1 MKEDKLVAEQEELHQ
16 EQEKVEVQEWRRRI
30 PTKKYKKRVVIKV
43 GTNVMVNKDNR
54 IVGPI
59 LKKLVDQIA
68 RLYEDDIIT
77 VLVSSGSVIAGK
89 EVLDDNTIEDDTI
102 RRQVY
107 SAVGQP
113 RMMRHYYSIFHD
125 YGMRCAQILAT
136 KRDFDAGKHRENMI
150 NCYEGLLSQ
159 GIVPIANED
168 DAVSLSMS
176 MFTDN
181 DELASLVA
189 ELIDADMLIL
199 LTDTEGLYDGHPDDD
214 NTRLIKTVSP
224 DQDVEKYIQSSN
236 KKEGEGR
243 GGMKSK
249 LGVAKETARKQ
260 IPTYIANGKI
270 DDNIIKIVNGEEVGT
285 KVYDK
290 PKKNI

>member
-1 MKEDKLVAEQEELHQ
+1 MLDLDKARKRH
-16 EQEKVEVQEWRRRI
+16 
-30 PTKKYKKRVVIKV
+30 KKRVVVKV
-43 GTNVMVNKDNR
+43 GTNVMTNKDNR
-54 IVGPI
+54 IVRPI

-68 RLYEDDIIT
+68 RLYEEDMIT
-77 VLVSSGSVIAGK
+77 VLISSGSVIAGM
-89 EVLDDNTIEDDTI
+89 EVLDDNDIEDITI

-125 YGMRCAQILAT
+125 YGMRCAQVLAT
-136 KRDFDAGKHRENMI
+136 KRDFAEGKHRDNMI

-176 MFTDN
+176 MFSDN

-189 ELIDADMLIL
+189 ELIQADMLIL
-199 LTDTEGLYDGHPDDD
+199 LTDIDGVYDGNPADESS
-214 NTRLIKTVSP
+214 RVIKTVTTNQP
-224 DQDVEKYIQSSN
+224 VEQFIQSSN
-236 KKEGEGR
+236 KSEGEGR

-249 LGVAKETARKQ
+249 INVAKQTAAKN
-260 IPTYIANGKI
+260 IPTYIANGKREDCII
-270 DDNIIKIVNGEEVGT
+270 DIVNGKDVGT
-285 KVYDK
+285 RVHLVEEEA
-290 PKKNI
+290 

>member
-1 MKEDKLVAEQEELHQ
+1 MKF
-16 EQEKVEVQEWRRRI
+16 
-30 PTKKYKKRVVIKV
+30 KKKIVVKV
-43 GTNVMVNKDNR
+43 GTNVMVNRDNR

-68 RLYEDDIIT
+68 RLYEEDVIT
-77 VLVSSGSVIAGK
+77 VLISSGSVIAGK
-89 EVLDDNTIEDDTI
+89 EILGDNQIEDKTI

-125 YGMRCAQILAT
+125 YGMRCAQVLAT
-136 KRDFDAGKHRENMI
+136 KRDFDEGKHRENMI

-189 ELIDADMLIL
+189 ELIHADMLIL
-199 LTDTEGLYDGHPDDD
+199 LTDTDGLYSGNPDDED
-214 NTRLIKTVSP
+214 SRLIKSVTT
-224 DQDVEKYIQSSN
+224 DQKVEQFIQSSE

-243 GGMKSK
+243 GGMASK
-249 LGVAKETARKQ
+249 VSIAKKTAAKN
-260 IPTYIANGKI
+260 IPTYIANGKQDDSII
-270 DDNIIKIVNGEEVGT
+270 DIVHGKDVGT
-285 KVYDK
+285 RIFCEELETSKH
-290 PKKNI
+290 

>member
-1 MKEDKLVAEQEELHQ
+1 MN
-16 EQEKVEVQEWRRRI
+16 
-30 PTKKYKKRVVIKV
+30 YKKRVVIKV
-43 GTNVMVNKDNR
+43 GTNVMVNRDNR

-68 RLYEDDIIT
+68 RLYEEDIIT
-77 VLVSSGSVIAGK
+77 VLISSGSVIAGK
-89 EVLDDNTIEDDTI
+89 EVLDNNSIEDQTI

-113 RMMRHYYSIFHD
+113 RLMRHYYSIFHD
-125 YGMRCAQILAT
+125 YGMRCAQVLAT
-136 KRDFDAGKHRENMI
+136 KRDFDEGKHRENMI

-159 GIVPIANED
+159 GIIPIANED

-189 ELIDADMLIL
+189 ELIQADMLIM
-199 LTDTEGLYDGHPDDD
+199 LTDTDGLYDGHPDDID
-214 NTRLIKTVSP
+214 SRLIKTVTTAQKV
-224 DQDVEKYIQSSN
+224 DQFIQSSE

-243 GGMKSK
+243 GGMGSK
-249 LGVAKETARKQ
+249 LNMAKKTAAKN
-260 IPTYIANGKI
+260 IPTYIANGKHDDSII
-270 DDNIIKIVNGEEVGT
+270 DIVNGKEVGT
-285 KVYDK
+285 RIYHEENKTIS
-290 PKKNI
+290 N